1 MEQTKEF
8 NHFNN
13 VYSKASKSLGIA
25 AIISTFLIPVYLP
38 FILGGL
44 AIILAVIS
52 RGKYEVDS
60 DGWVG
65 ITTGIIA
72 IVVNI
77 AMIGLAVFIFIK
89 SQYVRDIINAQ
100 YMQMYGVTFN
110 SVIEEIIGGGF
121 DLDMYLFSR

>member
-1 MEQTKEF
+1 M
-8 NHFNN
+8 
-13 VYSKASKSLGIA
+13 
-25 AIISTFLIPVYLP
+25 
-38 FILGGL
+38 
-44 AIILAVIS
+44 
-52 RGKYEVDS
+52 DS